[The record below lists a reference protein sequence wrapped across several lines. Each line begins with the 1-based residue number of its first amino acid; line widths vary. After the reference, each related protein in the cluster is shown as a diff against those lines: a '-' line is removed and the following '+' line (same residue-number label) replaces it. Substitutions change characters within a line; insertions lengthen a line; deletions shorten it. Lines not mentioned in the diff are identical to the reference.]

1 MMRCSVARPRWP
13 RRGAGGHAL
22 SLPKRPPFLEERGR
36 AEYVISAWKTALE
49 CPTLF
54 LMLVQPETLRY
65 ITPLRYPGGK
75 AKLAP
80 FVTRLLQRNELTG
93 GTYVEAYAGGA
104 SIAMALLLKGHVSD
118 VHINDL
124 DPSIHAFWHCVLDE
138 TEALCRL
145 IRQRRVSAAEW
156 VRQRAVQRDP
166 KSHDVLELGFS
177 TFFLNRTNRSGI
189 ICSGGMIGGMGQT
202 GPWKLDA
209 RFNKKELVSR
219 IERIAA
225 YRGHIHLHREDA
237 AQFLTR
243 ILPTLPQRSLVY
255 LDPPYYVKGTRRLY
269 ANFYSHDDH
278 VRIAELMSGVKT
290 PWLVSYDDQEVIR
303 RLYRAFRTRR
313 YQLTYTARERSDG
326 NEVLIFS
333 DNLTIPRLVEGS
345 R

>member
-1 MMRCSVARPRWP
+1 
-13 RRGAGGHAL
+13 
-22 SLPKRPPFLEERGR
+22 
-36 AEYVISAWKTALE
+36 
-49 CPTLF
+49 
-54 LMLVQPETLRY
+54 MLVQSHPETLRY
-65 ITPLRYPGGK
+65 ISPLRYPGGK

-80 FVTRLLQRNELTG
+80 FITRLLHRNDLAG

-104 SIAMALLLKGHVSD
+104 SVAMALLLKGHASN

-124 DPSIHAFWHCVLDE
+124 DPALHAFWHCVLDE
-138 TEALCRL
+138 TESLCRL

-156 VRQRAVQRDP
+156 ARQRAVQRDP
-166 KSHDVLELGFS
+166 GNHSLLDLGFS

-202 GPWKLDA
+202 GAWKLDA

-225 YRGHIHLHREDA
+225 YRSRIHLHREDA
-237 AQFLTR
+237 EQFLVR
-243 ILPTLPQRSLVY
+243 VLPTLPSRSLVY

-278 VRIAELMSGVKT
+278 ARIARIMTTAST
-290 PWLVSYDDQEVIR
+290 PWIVSYDDQAAIR
-303 RLYRAFRTRR
+303 QLYRAFRTRR
-313 YQLTYTARERSDG
+313 YQLTYTARDRSEG

-333 DNLTIPRLVEGS
+333 DNLTVPKLIEGS
-345 R
+345 G